1 MVLCWHRSLCVASIG
16 AEAIGREADQNTL
29 AKIDYLIA
37 FAILDQ
43 NTHDALIAIVFWI
56 RSTDY
61 IQQIQRQIWHTKL
74 IPEFIINLLLFSQQ
88 FILERESRKVFQ
100 SGKVDEKICS
110 FNPRL
115 VGLGVVVVR
124 QGGWI

>member
-1 MVLCWHRSLCVASIG
+1 MVLFWHRSLCVAFIG
-16 AEAIGREADQNTL
+16 TEAIGGEADQNTL
-29 AKIDYLIA
+29 AKIDHLIA

-61 IQQIQRQIWHTKL
+61 IQQIQLQIWHTKL
-74 IPEFIINLLLFSQQ
+74 NQLSLFFHSEQS
-88 FILERESRKVFQ
+88 ILERNSRKVFQ
-100 SGKVDEKICS
+100 SGKVVEKICS

-115 VGLGVVVVR
+115 VGPSMVVR

>member
-43 NTHDALIAIVFWI
+43 NIHDALIAIMFWI

-61 IQQIQRQIWHTKL
+61 IQQIQ
-74 IPEFIINLLLFSQQ
+74 
-88 FILERESRKVFQ
+88 
-100 SGKVDEKICS
+100 
-110 FNPRL
+110 
-115 VGLGVVVVR
+115 
-124 QGGWI
+124 

>member
-1 MVLCWHRSLCVASIG
+1 MALFWHRSLWVAFIG

-61 IQQIQRQIWHTKL
+61 IQQIQLKIWHTKL
-74 IPEFIINLLLFSQQ
+74 NQSSLFSPVLLSIRFSQPINQ
-88 FILERESRKVFQ
+88 LNNYSYL
-100 SGKVDEKICS
+100 CS
-110 FNPRL
+110 L
-115 VGLGVVVVR
+115 LGSHF
-124 QGGWI
+124 

>member
-1 MVLCWHRSLCVASIG
+1 MVLFWHRSLCVAFIG

-29 AKIDYLIA
+29 AKIDHLIA

-74 IPEFIINLLLFSQQ
+74 NQSSLFHSQQ
-88 FILERESRKVFQ
+88 SILERRSRKVFQ
-100 SGKVDEKICS
+100 SGKVVEKNCS

-115 VGLGVVVVR
+115 VGPSVVVR

>member
-1 MVLCWHRSLCVASIG
+1 MVLFWHRSLCVAFIG

-61 IQQIQRQIWHTKL
+61 IQQIQRQVWHTKL
-74 IPEFIINLLLFSQQ
+74 NQVE
-88 FILERESRKVFQ
+88 
-100 SGKVDEKICS
+100 
-110 FNPRL
+110 
-115 VGLGVVVVR
+115 
-124 QGGWI
+124 